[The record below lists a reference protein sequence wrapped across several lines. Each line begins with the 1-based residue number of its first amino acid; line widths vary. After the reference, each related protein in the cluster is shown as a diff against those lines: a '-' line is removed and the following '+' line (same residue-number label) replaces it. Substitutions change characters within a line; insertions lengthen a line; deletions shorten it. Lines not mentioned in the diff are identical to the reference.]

1 MLINGE
7 VRWTEMEGP
16 YVFKGND
23 RKYYNKWGNPILNKK
38 FTFGASIT
46 QEGQQISI
54 SVNLTL
60 MKK

>member
-38 FTFGASIT
+38 FTLAH
-46 QEGQQISI
+46 
-54 SVNLTL
+54 L
-60 MKK
+60 